1 MAKKNAKTNKNEENI
16 DNEMHKIFFQES
28 AVNFEESEKN
38 YLAMSTEPT
47 NETIEQ
53 ALRLSHNLKGSA
65 KAVGFYDISD
75 ILHNVEELLILFKN
89 NLIEFNQEFVTLL
102 LECNDRVKYIVEKL
116 KINPSYKANYEDILL
131 KINEYKTKSPSL
143 PKENVLEDDITFL
156 DEVDLVKTE
165 EEKEEKEEKIV
176 DTQKRRIKKV
186 EDADEMIRVSIGK
199 VNKLQEYIGELV
211 ILESMLKE
219 QLKVETSNV
228 LKNLFR
234 QMDKITK
241 EVQDIVMS
249 LRLVPILPV
258 FQKLMRTSRDISIE
272 LNKKIITEFNGDNTE
287 IDKSILDE
295 ISDPLIHMMRNAIDH
310 GIENSEE
317 RLAKGKNIEGKITV
331 SAMHEGRFLLIK
343 FADDG
348 KGLDPALLKQKAI
361 EKGLIN
367 KDTVLSIEKCFDL
380 IFLPGFSTKTI
391 TTDISGRGFGMDIV
405 KNNIENIGGNV
416 QIISQI
422 NKGTEFIIRIPLT
435 IGILDAFIVQ
445 VKEEKYVIP
454 VQQVRESISYKK
466 SDVNH
471 VQGLGDI
478 LTLRQEEIPI
488 YHLGYGLNTPKYQQN
503 NNEEKVIIILQN
515 RDKKIGVVV
524 DNIINIQSVVTKTFG
539 DELRCEQGITGGVIL
554 GDGIPVPIIEVA
566 DLIEGNEFKKCIA
579 KVSSN
584 NLHKAE

>member
-1 MAKKNAKTNKNEENI
+1 MVKKSSKSNKNDDNI
-16 DNEMHKIFFQES
+16 DNEMHKIFFQEA
-28 AVNFEESEKN
+28 AVNCEESEKN
-38 YLAMSTEPT
+38 YLAMSTDPT

-53 ALRLSHNLKGSA
+53 AMRLSHNLKGSA

-75 ILHNVEELLILFKN
+75 ILHNVEEVLLLFKN
-89 NLIEFNQEFVTLL
+89 NLIEFSQEFITLL

-116 KINPSYKANYEDILL
+116 KNDPSYKANYEDILL

-143 PKENVLEDDITFL
+143 PVDNVLVDDITFL
-156 DEVDLVKTE
+156 DEVELEKKENVE
-165 EEKEEKEEKIV
+165 EIVLNTTKRKAKKI
-176 DTQKRRIKKV
+176 

-199 VNKLQEYIGELV
+199 VNQLQEYIGELV

-219 QLKVETSNV
+219 QLKIDSSNA

-241 EVQDIVMS
+241 EVQDNVMS

-272 LNKKIITEFNGDNTE
+272 INKKIITEFNGDNTE

-310 GIENSEE
+310 GIENAEE
-317 RLAKGKNIEGKITV
+317 RAAKGKDPEGKITV
-331 SAMHEGRFLLIK
+331 SAMHEGRFLVIK

-348 KGLDPALLKQKAI
+348 KGLDPALIKQKAI
-361 EKGLIN
+361 EKGLID
-367 KDTVLSIEKCFDL
+367 KDTILSTDKCFDL
-380 IFLPGFSTKTI
+380 IFLPGFSTKAI

-405 KNNIENIGGNV
+405 KNNIENIGGNI
-416 QIISQI
+416 QIISEI
-422 NKGTEFIIRIPLT
+422 NKGTEFIIRIPLS

-454 VQQVRESISYKK
+454 VQQVRESISFKK
-466 SDVNH
+466 SNINH

-478 LTLRQEEIPI
+478 LTLREEEIPI
-488 YHLGYGLNTPKYQQN
+488 YHLGYGLSTPKYQQN
-503 NNEEKVIIILQN
+503 TNEEKVIMILQN
-515 RDKKIGVVV
+515 RDKKLGVVV

-554 GDGIPVPIIEVA
+554 GDGIPVPIIEIA
-566 DLIEGNEFKKCIA
+566 DLIEGNEFKKNIA
-579 KVSSN
+579 KFSSN
-584 NLHKAE
+584 NSQKDN